1 MKLSSQSVWSNPQ
14 LQIHF
19 CVVMWGFTAI
29 LGKLITLAALPL
41 VFWRVLIVSLCLL
54 CWLPLWRQLLNLS
67 RRDWMHSLVAGIL
80 ITLHWLC
87 FYGSIKLANA
97 SVAATCIAL
106 APVFL
111 SIIEPLLSRQ
121 PFVAKEL
128 LVALISIPGVML
140 VVGGIPSAMLGGFAL
155 GTLSSLLVAIFS
167 ILNKRLAMRV
177 PALSLTAIEMSAG
190 ALLLGVLIPVW
201 PLLGATFDWPG
212 QADLQWLLVLA
223 LACTLLPFV
232 VAIVA
237 LRKLSAFSAQL
248 AVNLEPVYAIILAW
262 LFLGEGE
269 QLRLPFY
276 AGVAVILAAVLV
288 HVRFHTV
295 KPV

>member
-1 MKLSSQSVWSNPQ
+1 MKSSSSSVWGNPQ

-41 VFWRVLIVSLCLL
+41 VFWRVFIVSLCLL
-54 CWLPLWRQLLNLS
+54 FWVPLWRQLWRLS
-67 RRDWMHSLVAGIL
+67 RRDWMDSLLAGIL

-111 SIIEPLLSRQ
+111 SILEPLFSRQ
-121 PFVAKEL
+121 PFVAREL
-128 LVALISIPGVML
+128 LVAVISIPGVML
-140 VVGGIPSAMLGGFAL
+140 VLGGIPPAMLGGFAL
-155 GTLSSLLVAIFS
+155 GTLSALFVAIFS

-177 PALSLTAIEMSAG
+177 APLSLTAIEMGAG
-190 ALLLGVLIPVW
+190 ALLLGLLIPLW
-201 PLLGATFDWPG
+201 PMLGSRFDWPG
-212 QADLQWLLVLA
+212 QADMIWLLVLA

-232 VAIVA
+232 VAIMA

-248 AVNLEPVYAIILAW
+248 AVNLEPVYAILLAW
-262 LFLGEGE
+262 VFLGEGE

-276 AGVAVILAAVLV
+276 AGVAVILAAVLL
-288 HVRFHTV
+288 HVRFHAV